1 MSSLSNLGKSSRAAG
16 APSNKRGR
24 ETEDSEVVPPKVD
37 EDAEDKADEEED
49 EDEDDGEDE
58 DDNNDDDEDDD
69 DDDEQMVPAPK
80 SASSKAK
87 PAPVS
92 KSKASPKKAAA
103 KTAKAPAKKAAPKAS
118 SKAAPKASPKAK
130 ASKAKAKKTP
140 SPPKGKK
147 KKPSSAH
154 EMEEDEGDG
163 SENEDNNEDD
173 DDDNNEGDN
182 DAELEDDDG
191 SDDEEDGDNDDDGE
205 RDDDEGGEEG
215 EGEEEEEEE
224 ETNPAVKSGVKKPK
238 AAPKKAKPSISS
250 GKAPAKKKVKTESG
264 AAAAASGGVQ
274 KSRKTLTPFE
284 KVERAMKSYK
294 WWEAPTHSDGIKW
307 EYIEHAGVLFPPE
320 YEPHGVKMLY
330 GEGEAKREITLTP
343 AQEEIATM
351 YAGIAKDGPQ
361 LGKPITAK
369 VFNKN
374 VWRDFSK
381 RLGPGHEI
389 QRFDLCDFEPIRA
402 HLKVKQE
409 LKKNMT
415 KEEKDA
421 IKARKLTDSL
431 IHGFAIVDGH
441 LEKMGNYN
449 VEPPGLFRGRGE
461 HPKMGSLK
469 KRVMPEDITINVAKM
484 AVVPPCPLP
493 GHSWKRVVHNP
504 TVTWLAQ
511 WKDSVTGGSKF
522 VYLAASSSFKGRSD
536 LEKYEKARR
545 LCKFITVI
553 RATYE
558 KLLLSKVELE
568 MQTGTAMWIIDRLAL
583 RVGGEKDEDE
593 ADTVGCCS
601 LRKEHLAFPDHRP
614 DAEVAPGAAPGTFVT
629 FDFLGKDSMR
639 YFNTVDMSLYASGK
653 QVWQNLKT
661 LCKNK
666 VLEEDVFDLLTP
678 SKLNEQLNELMP
690 GLSAKVFRTYNASKT
705 LEEQLEELDPS
716 DSVQTKMS
724 EYHRA
729 NREVAI
735 LCNHQKTVTVKS
747 EESIQKQRDK
757 LELLKL
763 QLNELKAMKD
773 KLRTEGGGK
782 KIRLKTDD
790 DKLKVRATEIV
801 KRINAEAAAS
811 GSAAPSSS
819 RGPAKTEEQEITS
832 KLKEL
837 KAEEAHLWQKIPT
850 RDEVDKRITL
860 WAEKVD
866 KQDAEVR
873 DRNDNKTVA
882 LSTSKINYMDPRIT
896 VAWCKRVELPIEKP
910 FEQTLRNKFPW
921 AMGAKSTF
929 KFDPSS

>member
-1 MSSLSNLGKSSRAAG
+1 
-16 APSNKRGR
+16 
-24 ETEDSEVVPPKVD
+24 
-37 EDAEDKADEEED
+37 
-49 EDEDDGEDE
+49 
-58 DDNNDDDEDDD
+58 
-69 DDDEQMVPAPK
+69 
-80 SASSKAK
+80 
-87 PAPVS
+87 
-92 KSKASPKKAAA
+92 
-103 KTAKAPAKKAAPKAS
+103 
-118 SKAAPKASPKAK
+118 
-130 ASKAKAKKTP
+130 
-140 SPPKGKK
+140 
-147 KKPSSAH
+147 
-154 EMEEDEGDG
+154 
-163 SENEDNNEDD
+163 
-173 DDDNNEGDN
+173 
-182 DAELEDDDG
+182 
-191 SDDEEDGDNDDDGE
+191 
-205 RDDDEGGEEG
+205 
-215 EGEEEEEEE
+215 
-224 ETNPAVKSGVKKPK
+224 
-238 AAPKKAKPSISS
+238 
-250 GKAPAKKKVKTESG
+250 
-264 AAAAASGGVQ
+264 
-274 KSRKTLTPFE
+274 
-284 KVERAMKSYK
+284 
-294 WWEAPTHSDGIKW
+294 
-307 EYIEHAGVLFPPE
+307 
-320 YEPHGVKMLY
+320 
-330 GEGEAKREITLTP
+330 
-343 AQEEIATM
+343 
-351 YAGIAKDGPQ
+351 
-361 LGKPITAK
+361 
-369 VFNKN
+369 
-374 VWRDFSK
+374 
-381 RLGPGHEI
+381 
-389 QRFDLCDFEPIRA
+389 
-402 HLKVKQE
+402 
-409 LKKNMT
+409 
-415 KEEKDA
+415 
-421 IKARKLTDSL
+421 
-431 IHGFAIVDGH
+431 
-441 LEKMGNYN
+441 
-449 VEPPGLFRGRGE
+449 
-461 HPKMGSLK
+461 
-469 KRVMPEDITINVAKM
+469 MP
-484 AVVPPCPLP
+484 
-493 GHSWKRVVHNP
+493 
-504 TVTWLAQ
+504 
-511 WKDSVTGGSKF
+511 
-522 VYLAASSSFKGRSD
+522 
-536 LEKYEKARR
+536 
-545 LCKFITVI
+545 
-553 RATYE
+553 
-558 KLLLSKVELE
+558 
-568 MQTGTAMWIIDRLAL
+568 
-583 RVGGEKDEDE
+583 
-593 ADTVGCCS
+593 
-601 LRKEHLAFPDHRP
+601 
-614 DAEVAPGAAPGTFVT
+614 EVAPGAAPGTFVT